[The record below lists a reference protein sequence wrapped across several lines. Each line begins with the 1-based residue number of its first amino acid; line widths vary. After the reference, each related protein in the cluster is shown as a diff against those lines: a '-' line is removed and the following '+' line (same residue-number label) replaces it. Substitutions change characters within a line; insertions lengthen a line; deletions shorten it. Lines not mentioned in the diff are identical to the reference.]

1 MKYVHY
7 NENTNKILGY
17 YSKDVH
23 KKIPTPNIEITD
35 EEWKE
40 ALAINANCVDVE
52 AKTLF
57 RKDFRTQEEIDEENT
72 IKQNKE
78 ALKYLSDTD
87 WLMQRHADQLA
98 LSIPTS
104 LTNSE
109 YLDILTKRQ
118 SYREKVI

>member
-1 MKYVHY
+1 MKYFKDKY
-7 NENTNKILGY
+7 NTIFGY
-17 YSKDVH
+17 TEEQIDLIDTSDKTELTQFEI
-23 KKIPTPNIEITD
+23 KKYVFKEKTK
-35 EEWKE
+35 EEEDLEKQVYINNE
-40 ALAINANCVDVE
+40 ALE
-52 AKTLF
+52 
-57 RKDFRTQEEIDEENT
+57 
-72 IKQNKE
+72 
-78 ALKYLSDTD
+78 YLSSTD